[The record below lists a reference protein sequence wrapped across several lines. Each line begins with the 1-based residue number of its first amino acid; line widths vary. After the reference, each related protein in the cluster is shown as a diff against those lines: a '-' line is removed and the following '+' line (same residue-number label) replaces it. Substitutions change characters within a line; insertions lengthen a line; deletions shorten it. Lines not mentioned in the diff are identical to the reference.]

1 VTEPVPDERR
11 AGTMVEPRDPDPELS
26 RKNLLWGLALLGI
39 ALVLAGG
46 TVVVALIYNA
56 VADY

>member
-1 VTEPVPDERR
+1 VTEPAEERPHP
-11 AGTMVEPRDPDPELS
+11 GTFVEPVDPGPELS
-26 RKNLLWGLALLGI
+26 RKNLMWGFALFAI
-39 ALVLAGG
+39 ALALAGG

>member
-1 VTEPVPDERR
+1 MTDPAEERVHP
-11 AGTMVEPRDPDPELS
+11 GTMVEPREPDVELS
-26 RKNLLWGLALLGI
+26 RKNLMWGLALFGI